1 MASQSIAD
9 FAVKIGIQ
17 GEEALQGLGKEVAV
31 LTKSVKVSND
41 TFERAAAGIAK
52 YGKRSRTTTESV
64 RAQISAFKKL
74 QDQVGITSR
83 EYKNMAGQIRS
94 LEQIQ
99 KRGATNKQLL
109 AQFEGGKPGT
119 MKNQIRAAAEELEG
133 MKFINGEYRDGL
145 IEVTRRQNNYNRAL
159 KEQELIAKNLFAMD
173 QTRPLETTRYEIP
186 DPQQG
191 SQGIKAL
198 AQKNWFERFLHAHI
212 ESPLWRKANLM
223 PDPGEVS
230 PYGGYYARQIQ
241 EKTQFAY
248 GIPKLEPELPK
259 TANNAQYQLG
269 KLQENIGDLTV
280 GSKQWNT
287 QIEKIA
293 KAQHDYNRVLAQTN
307 RALKNAAALR
317 PVSTGLANA
326 KWNLAGSRR
335 LAGRVGGGFS
345 QFSANAEFGF
355 QDLYGSSYDRNPIRS
370 RSGTDS
376 QYLFGDNTSAI
387 QKSIERHQRR
397 QNKIKGF
404 SKARNNPMAVSGLY
418 DQISQIGMS
427 EISGNID
434 RMGKSYKEVR
444 KDIMSATRAGN
455 KSTNAL
461 TAQRAALEQLRGGL
475 EIGSKGYKKLSKDL
489 QQVEIRLRQVN
500 KFSGKNFA
508 RTGQS
513 ILGAAYFGGPAGALG
528 GLLGAG
534 IEGLRPGGDMA
545 QGAISGGLLASQIIS
560 PIANFTSQAATYSS
574 DIAKL
579 QIALEKATGPG
590 ENFAKAMKMA
600 EHVTAKFN
608 VPQEIATRGMTRLAA
623 AVQGAGGTTEHAA
636 LAFHNVI
643 AAIKGTAG
651 SSEDVKSAITAMVQI
666 FSKGKVS
673 AEELSGQLGERF
685 PGAVTKFQ
693 QANSHIYKSTA
704 ELQDALKNGTVGLN
718 QLMEFV
724 MLLGDEYTETA
735 AKIGKSDEE
744 AGARAIIRI
753 NALKIQL
760 GNLIKPIGA
769 QFQVLAAE
777 ALEILIPAVVAIGK
791 IGAGVANVI
800 ITSLKF
806 VIKNFKELTEVVIVF
821 GGGLVLGK
829 VMSGIAALTISKFA
843 LLRVVVKLKNA
854 MAAFNLTSMVN
865 PWVALATVIIGAT
878 VALDRFLNRN
888 KRLAEKA
895 ASGDPQAIEAAQKVL
910 DQERKNLEQRK
921 ADFDKYI
928 EKHQFKEGGIAYKN
942 AMALY
947 KRETAETEA
956 RIKLFSEAISE
967 GHLKNEEDASAY
979 IDALKKAVEEMGM
992 IWPELDAAA
1001 KKAGENSPFKQFQA
1015 ELDNFNESLEQVGV
1029 NGFKKLEDTIM
1040 QFVTTGKLAFRD
1052 LVTSVLHELT
1062 RLMIQQTVTKPLF
1075 GIFKKALGIGLNA
1088 AIPSTSGIGPVADLA
1103 TYASNISGF
1112 NVGLDAMN
1120 DIEAGRNRNALG
1132 NAFGKN
1138 GIVPY
1143 YKGGVVSKPTMF
1155 KYGGSRLGIM
1165 GEAGPEAILPLQRGR
1180 GGRLGV
1186 AMQGGGV
1193 TTVNYTGPTLNFNG
1207 DEYVPKSAV
1216 GGIINA
1222 ASNRGAAMGETRA
1235 MRSLQN
1241 NRSTRGRL
1249 GM

>member
-17 GEEALQGLGKEVAV
+17 GEEALQGLGKEVGV

-41 TFERAAAGIAK
+41 AFERAATGIAK
-52 YGKRSRTTTESV
+52 YAKRSRTTTESV

-74 QDQVGITSR
+74 QDQVGITSK

-109 AQFEGGKPGT
+109 AQFGGGKPGT

-145 IEVTRRQNNYNRAL
+145 IDVTRRQNDYNRAL

-173 QTRPLETTRYEIP
+173 QNRPLMTTRFELP
-186 DPQQG
+186 DPKQG
-191 SQGIKAL
+191 SQGVKL
-198 AQKNWFERFLHAHI
+198 LSQKTGIERFFHWLM
-212 ESPLWRKANLM
+212 ESPDWRKANRM
-223 PDPGEVS
+223 PDPGEAS

-248 GIPKLEPELPK
+248 GTPKLGPELPK

-287 QIEKIA
+287 QIEKIS

-317 PVSTGLANA
+317 PVSTDLRTARR
-326 KWNLAGSRR
+326 NLAGSRR
-335 LAGRVGGGFS
+335 IRDRVGGGFN
-345 QFSANAEFGF
+345 QFSQDAEFGI
-355 QDLYGSSYDRNPIRS
+355 YG
-370 RSGTDS
+370 DS
-376 QYLFGDNTSAI
+376 TAI

-427 EISGNID
+427 NVSGNID

-489 QQVEIRLRQVN
+489 QQVEIRLRRVN

-528 GLLGAG
+528 GLVGAG

-693 QANSHIYKSTA
+693 EANSHIYKSTA

-724 MLLGDEYTETA
+724 MLLGEEYTDTA

-769 QFQVLAAE
+769 QFQILAAE
-777 ALEILIPAVVAIGK
+777 ALEILIPAVVTIGK
-791 IGAGVANVI
+791 IGVGVANVV

-806 VIKNFKELTEVVIVF
+806 VIKNFKELTDVVLIF

-829 VMSGIAALTISKFA
+829 LMSGIAALTISKFA
-843 LLRVVVKLKNA
+843 LLRVIVKLKKA
-854 MAAFNLTSMVN
+854 MLAFNLTSLAN
-865 PWVALATVIIGAT
+865 PWVALAAGIIAAT

-888 KRLAEKA
+888 KKLAEKA
-895 ASGDPQAIEAAQKVL
+895 ASGDSQAIEAAQKIL
-910 DQERKNLEQRK
+910 DQERKNLKERK
-921 ADFDKYI
+921 ADFDEYMD
-928 EKHQFKEGGIAYKN
+928 KHQFKEGGIAYKN

-947 KRETAETEA
+947 KRETADTEA

-967 GHLKNEEDASAY
+967 GHLQNEEDAKAY
-979 IDALKKAVEEMGM
+979 IDALKKAVKDMGM
-992 IWPELDAAA
+992 IWPELDSAA
-1001 KKAGENSPFKQFQA
+1001 KKAGENSPFKQFQD
-1015 ELDNFNESLEQVGV
+1015 ELDSFNDSLEQVGV
-1029 NGFKKLEDTIM
+1029 NGFNKLTDTIM

-1062 RLMIQQTVTKPLF
+1062 RLMIQETVTKPLF
-1075 GIFKKALGIGLNA
+1075 GIFKKALGIGLDAVAPGAGTVVNA
-1088 AIPSTSGIGPVADLA
+1088 VEGSVTSSNWGGGRTRMVSGSLPIG
-1103 TYASNISGF
+1103 
-1112 NVGLDAMN
+1112 
-1120 DIEAGRNRNALG
+1120 EQALG

-1143 YKGGVVSKPTMF
+1143 RKGGVVSKATMF
-1155 KYGGSRLGIM
+1155 RYGGSKLGVM

-1180 GGRLGV
+1180 GGKLGV
-1186 AMQGGGV
+1186 AMQGGGG
-1193 TTVNYTGPTLNFNG
+1193 TTNVNYTGPTLNFNG
-1207 DEYVPKSAV
+1207 DEYVPRSAV
-1216 GGIINA
+1216 SSIVQAA
-1222 ASNRGAAMGETRA
+1222 ASKGAALGETA
-1235 MRSLQN
+1235 TMRSLQN
-1241 NRSTRGRL
+1241 NRSSRGRL

>member
-17 GEEALQGLGKEVAV
+17 GEEALQGLGKEVGV

-41 TFERAAAGIAK
+41 AFERAATGIAK
-52 YGKRSRTTTESV
+52 YAKRSRTTTESV

-119 MKNQIRAAAEELEG
+119 MKNQIRAAAEELEN
-133 MKFINGEYRDGL
+133 MSFVNGEYRDGL
-145 IEVTRRQNNYNRAL
+145 IDVTKRQNNYNRAL
-159 KEQELIAKNLFAMD
+159 KEQEIIAKNLFAMD
-173 QTRPLETTRYEIP
+173 QNRPLETTRFELP
-186 DPQQG
+186 DPKQG
-191 SQGIKAL
+191 SQGVKL
-198 AQKNWFERFLHAHI
+198 LSQKTGIERFFHWLM
-212 ESPLWRKANLM
+212 ESPDWRKANRM
-223 PDPGEVS
+223 PDPGEAS

-248 GIPKLEPELPK
+248 GTPKLGPELPR
-259 TANNAQYQLG
+259 TSNNFQFQLG
-269 KLQENIGDLTV
+269 KLQESLGDLTV

-287 QIEKIA
+287 QIEKIS

-317 PVSTGLANA
+317 PVSTDLRTARR
-326 KWNLAGSRR
+326 NLAGSRR
-335 LAGRVGGGFS
+335 IRDRVGGGFN
-345 QFSANAEFGF
+345 QFSQDAEFGI
-355 QDLYGSSYDRNPIRS
+355 YG
-370 RSGTDS
+370 DS
-376 QYLFGDNTSAI
+376 TAI

-427 EISGNID
+427 DVSGNID

-489 QQVEIRLRQVN
+489 QQVEIRLRRVN

-528 GLLGAG
+528 GLAGAG
-534 IEGLRPGGDMA
+534 IEALRPGGDMA
-545 QGAISGGLLASQIIS
+545 QGAISGGLLASQIVS

-693 QANSHIYKSTA
+693 EANSHIYKSTA

-724 MLLGDEYTETA
+724 MLLGEEYTKTA
-735 AKIGKSDEE
+735 ADIGKSDEE

-769 QFQVLAAE
+769 QFQILAAE

-791 IGAGVANVI
+791 IGVAVSNVI

-806 VIKNFKELTEVVIVF
+806 VIKNFRELTEVVLIF

-829 VMSGIAALTISKFA
+829 LMGGIAALTISKFA

-854 MAAFNLTSMVN
+854 MKLLNLTSLAN
-865 PWVALATVIIGAT
+865 PWVALAAGIIAAT

-888 KRLAEKA
+888 KKLAEKA
-895 ASGDPQAIEAAQKVL
+895 ASGDPQALEAAQKVL
-910 DQERKNLEQRK
+910 DQEMANVKKRRAEFQE
-921 ADFDKYI
+921 YI
-928 EKHQFKEGGIAYKN
+928 KDFKEGGIAYKG
-942 AMALY
+942 A
-947 KRETAETEA
+947 TANFRDEIAVSEEK
-956 RIKLFSEAISE
+956 IKLFSKAISE

-979 IDALKKAVEEMGM
+979 IDALKKAVEDMGM

-1001 KKAGENSPFKQFQA
+1001 KKAGENSPFKQFQK
-1015 ELDNFNESLEQVGV
+1015 ELDSFNESLEQVGV
-1029 NGFKKLEDTIM
+1029 NGFNKLTDTIM
-1040 QFVTTGKLAFRD
+1040 QFVTTGKLAFKD

-1062 RLMIQQTVTKPLF
+1062 RLMIQETVTKPLF

-1088 AIPSTSGIGPVADLA
+1088 AVPGTSGIGPVADLA
-1103 TYASNISGF
+1103 TYASDISGF
-1112 NVGLDAMN
+1112 TGGLDAMN
-1120 DIEAGRNRNALG
+1120 DIEAGRRNALG
-1132 NAFGKN
+1132 NAFAKN
-1138 GIVPY
+1138 GVVPY
-1143 YKGGVVSKPTMF
+1143 RKGGVVGNPTLF

-1165 GEAGPEAILPLQRGR
+1165 GEAGPEAILPLKRGR

-1186 AMQGGGV
+1186 VMQGGGGG
-1193 TTVNYTGPTLNFNG
+1193 TTNVNYTGPTLNFNG
-1207 DEYVPKSAV
+1207 DEYVPRSAV

-1222 ASNRGAAMGETRA
+1222 AARQGASMGETSTIRT
-1235 MRSLQN
+1235 LQN
-1241 NRSTRGRL
+1241 NRSSRGRL
-1249 GM
+1249 GI

>member
-17 GEEALQGLGKEVAV
+17 GEEALQGLGKEVGV
-31 LTKSVKVSND
+31 LSKSVKISNKAL
-41 TFERAAAGIAK
+41 EQAATGIAK
-52 YGKRSRTTTESV
+52 YAKRSRTTTESI

-109 AQFEGGKPGT
+109 AQIPGGKPGT

-133 MKFINGEYRDGL
+133 MSFVNGQYRDGL
-145 IEVTRRQNNYNRAL
+145 IDVTKRQNDYNRAL
-159 KEQELIAKNLFAMD
+159 KEQEIIAKNLFAMD
-173 QTRPLETTRYEIP
+173 QTRPLETTRFELP
-186 DPQQG
+186 DPKQG
-191 SQGIKAL
+191 SQGIKL
-198 AQKNWFERFLHAHI
+198 LSQKTGIERLFHFLL
-212 ESPLWRKANLM
+212 ESPDWKKANRM

-230 PYGGYYARQIQ
+230 PYGGYKARRIQ
-241 EKTQFAY
+241 EQTQFAF
-248 GIPKLEPELPK
+248 GIPKLGPELPR
-259 TANNAQYQLG
+259 TSNNAQFQLG
-269 KLQENIGDLTV
+269 KLQESLGDLTI

-287 QIEKIA
+287 QIEKISTS
-293 KAQHDYNRVLAQTN
+293 QHDYNRILAQTN

-317 PVSTGLANA
+317 PVSTDLTTARR
-326 KWNLAGSRR
+326 NLAGSRR
-335 LAGRVGGGFS
+335 IRDRVGGGFNEFS
-345 QFSANAEFGF
+345 QNAEFGI
-355 QDLYGSSYDRNPIRS
+355 YG
-370 RSGTDS
+370 DS
-376 QYLFGDNTSAI
+376 TAI
-387 QKSIERHQRR
+387 QKSIARNQRR

-427 EISGNID
+427 DVSGNID

-444 KDIMSATRAGN
+444 KDIMSATKAGN

-489 QQVEIRLRQVN
+489 QQVEIRLRRVN

-528 GLLGAG
+528 GLAGAG
-534 IEGLRPGGDMA
+534 IEALRPGGDMA
-545 QGAISGGLLASQIIS
+545 QGAISGGLLASQVIS
-560 PIANFTSQAATYSS
+560 PIASFTSQAATYSS

-693 QANSHIYKSTA
+693 EANSHIYKSTA
-704 ELQDALKNGTVGLN
+704 DLQDALKNGTVGLN

-724 MLLGDEYTETA
+724 MLLGEEFTDTA
-735 AKIGKSDEE
+735 EKIGASDEE

-769 QFQVLAAE
+769 QFQILAGE

-791 IGAGVANVI
+791 VGVSVAGVVI
-800 ITSLKF
+800 TALKF
-806 VIKNFKELTEVVIVF
+806 VTKNFRELTEVVLIF

-829 VMSGIAALTISKFA
+829 LMGGIAALTISKIA
-843 LLRVVVKLKNA
+843 LLRVVVKLKKA
-854 MAAFNLTSMVN
+854 MVALNLMSLAN
-865 PWVALATVIIGAT
+865 PWVALAAGIIAAT
-878 VALDRFLNRN
+878 VALDKFLNRN
-888 KRLAEKA
+888 KKLAEKA
-895 ASGDPQAIEAAQKVL
+895 ASGDPQAIKAAEKILEQEKANL
-910 DQERKNLEQRK
+910 EERKAKFNEQIK
-921 ADFDKYI
+921 G
-928 EKHQFKEGGIAYKN
+928 FKKGGIAYKGVTAN
-942 AMALY
+942 F
-947 KRETAETEA
+947 KRETEAAEEK
-956 RIKLFSEAISE
+956 IKLFSEAISE
-967 GHLKNEEDASAY
+967 GHKKNEGDATAY
-979 IDALKKAVEEMGM
+979 IDALKKAVEDMGM
-992 IWPELDAAA
+992 IWPELDKAA
-1001 KKAGENSPFKQFQA
+1001 KKAGENSPFKQFQK
-1015 ELDNFNESLEQVGV
+1015 ELDGFNDSLEQIGV
-1029 NGFKKLEDTIM
+1029 NGFNKLTDTILEFT
-1040 QFVTTGKLAFRD
+1040 QTGKLAFRD
-1052 LVTSVLHELT
+1052 LITSVLTELQ
-1062 RLMIQQTVTKPLF
+1062 RLMIEETVTKPLF
-1075 GIFKKALGIGLNA
+1075 GLFKKVLGIGLDSV
-1088 AIPSTSGIGPVADLA
+1088 IPGGTTSGIGPVADGA
-1103 TYASNISGF
+1103 SYANMLVHGAGGA
-1112 NVGLDAMN
+1112 NPMAGVL

-1132 NAFGKN
+1132 NAFAKN
-1138 GIVPY
+1138 GVVPY
-1143 YKGGVVSKPTMF
+1143 YKGGVVNKPTMF
-1155 KYGGSRLGIM
+1155 KYGGSNLGVM

-1186 AMQGGGV
+1186 AMQGGSGGG
-1193 TTVNYTGPTLNFNG
+1193 TTNVNYTGPTLNFNG

-1216 GGIINA
+1216 SSIVQA
-1222 ASNRGAAMGETRA
+1222 AAAKGESKTISSLRNS
-1235 MRSLQN
+1235 RSR
-1241 NRSTRGRL
+1241 RSSL
-1249 GM
+1249 GL

>member
-212 ESPLWRKANLM
+212 ESPLWRKANRM

-248 GIPKLEPELPK
+248 GIPKLGPELPK

-317 PVSTGLANA
+317 PVSTDLRTARR
-326 KWNLAGSRR
+326 NLAGSRR
-335 LAGRVGGGFS
+335 IRDRVGGGFN
-345 QFSANAEFGF
+345 QFSQDAEFGI
-355 QDLYGSSYDRNPIRS
+355 YG
-370 RSGTDS
+370 DS
-376 QYLFGDNTSAI
+376 TAI

-455 KSTNAL
+455 RSTNAL

-489 QQVEIRLRQVN
+489 QQVEIRLRRVN

-528 GLLGAG
+528 GLVGAG

-724 MLLGDEYTETA
+724 MLLGDEYTDTA

-806 VIKNFKELTEVVIVF
+806 VIKNFKELTEVVLIF
-821 GGGLVLGK
+821 AGGLVLGK
-829 VMSGIAALTISKFA
+829 VMSGIAALTVSKFA

-854 MAAFNLTSMVN
+854 MLAFNLTSMVN
-865 PWVALATVIIGAT
+865 PWVALASGIIAAT
-878 VALDRFLNRN
+878 IALDRFLNRN

-921 ADFDKYI
+921 KDFDNYI
-928 EKHQFKEGGIAYKN
+928 NKHQFKEGGIAYKN

-947 KRETAETEA
+947 KQETAETEE

-1001 KKAGENSPFKQFQA
+1001 KKAGENSPFKQFQK
-1015 ELDNFNESLEQVGV
+1015 ELDSFNESLEQVGV

-1088 AIPSTSGIGPVADLA
+1088 AVPGLSVTPFKPAEGTFGTNIPSGDDLLPGSFGI
-1103 TYASNISGF
+1103 TKS
-1112 NVGLDAMN
+1112 AM
-1120 DIEAGRNRNALG
+1120 G
-1132 NAFGKN
+1132 NAFARN

-1143 YKGGVVSKPTMF
+1143 SKGGVIRNPTM
-1155 KYGGSRLGIM
+1155 SLM
-1165 GEAGPEAILPLQRGR
+1165 GEKGPEAVLPLQRGR
-1180 GGRLGV
+1180 SGKLGV
-1186 AMQGGGV
+1186 VMQGGGGG
-1193 TTVNYTGPTLNFNG
+1193 TTNVNYTGPTLNFNG
-1207 DEYVPKSAV
+1207 DEYVPRSAV

-1222 ASNRGAAMGETRA
+1222 AARQGAVMGETSTIRT
-1235 MRSLQN
+1235 LQN
-1241 NRSTRGRL
+1241 NRSSRGRL
-1249 GM
+1249 GI